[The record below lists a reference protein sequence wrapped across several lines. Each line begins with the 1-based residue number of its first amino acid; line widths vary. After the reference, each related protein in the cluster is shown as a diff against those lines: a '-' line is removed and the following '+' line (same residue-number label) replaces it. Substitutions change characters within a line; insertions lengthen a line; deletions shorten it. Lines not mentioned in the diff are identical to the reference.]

1 MARLSEGRQTV
12 NSSRKT
18 KLRIRASR
26 GNIASDQ
33 DFKTEQA
40 DGRHFRRKQS
50 KCPGLQGETTSENRA
65 VGSKEGSK
73 SRSTMKGNT
82 PMASTIISCPRRSRS
97 SDLALSEFREK
108 GLLCHGSAAGEPSR
122 RIRTRQPFALRRALR
137 RAPAQSAARW
147 R

>member
-12 NSSRKT
+12 NPSRRT

-40 DGRHFRRKQS
+40 DGRHFRRKQG
-50 KCPGLQGETTSENRA
+50 KCPGLQGETTSEYRA

-73 SRSTMKGNT
+73 SKSTMKGNT
-82 PMASTIISCPRRSRS
+82 PMTSTIMSCPRRSRS
-97 SDLALSEFREK
+97 SDLALPLSFENRVCSATAQ
-108 GLLCHGSAAGEPSR
+108 LLEIPVAGYGHDSPSR
-122 RIRTRQPFALRRALR
+122 
-137 RAPAQSAARW
+137 
-147 R
+147 